1 MKKYLNNNE
10 MNDLLYAYHLAN
22 TSEKTVEGW
31 TTRGNMTKNEAK
43 YLRTAITYTQK
54 FIKEVLGRLD
64 NKERDKVLKRTIKN
78 SDKPIIIVDEW
89 MKQRVLGPL
98 ESENEIVKIERP
110 KFEKIAILAMKTTC
124 EDCTGHFSQCSLYDI
139 FEDSLLPRAERERNC
154 PYSFLSDEKQ
164 AEREEMLKK
173 FEEDKKRIEERKSK
187 RKSRKNKNRF
197 DEDEEIY
204 EYNFKSSLKG

>member
-10 MNDLLYAYHLAN
+10 MNDLLYAYHLAD

-31 TTRGNMTKNEAK
+31 TTRGN
-43 YLRTAITYTQK
+43 TYTQK

-110 KFEKIAILAMKTTC
+110 KFEK
-124 EDCTGHFSQCSLYDI
+124 
-139 FEDSLLPRAERERNC
+139 NC
-154 PYSFLSDEKQ
+154 YISNENY
-164 AEREEMLKK
+164 M
-173 FEEDKKRIEERKSK
+173 
-187 RKSRKNKNRF
+187 
-197 DEDEEIY
+197 
-204 EYNFKSSLKG
+204 